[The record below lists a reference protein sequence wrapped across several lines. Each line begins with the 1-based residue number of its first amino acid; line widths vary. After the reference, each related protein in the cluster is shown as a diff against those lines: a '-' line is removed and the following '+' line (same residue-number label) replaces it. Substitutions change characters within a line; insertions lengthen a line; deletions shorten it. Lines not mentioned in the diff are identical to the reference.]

1 MTEDRNRVGYGRPPA
16 HSRFRPGASGNPS
29 GRPKGAKSFTTD
41 LRDELA
47 ELVELHDGAKTIT
60 VSKQRVVVK
69 HLVEAAMKGDPRAT
83 AIIVGFCAR
92 ASTDSEAHQS
102 DGPEDVEIMRAL
114 GGPESKGTSK

>member
-1 MTEDRNRVGYGRPPA
+1 MTDGPERSGYGRPPVRT
-16 HSRFRPGASGNPS
+16 RFKPGVSGNPS
-29 GRPKGAKSFTTD
+29 GRPKGAKSFAAE

-47 ELVELHDGAKTIT
+47 ELVELHDGAKAFT

-69 HLVEAAMKGDPRAT
+69 NLVEAAMKGEPRAT

-92 ASTDSEAHQS
+92 ASTEVEVDQS

-114 GGPESKGTSK
+114 GAPRKPGST